1 MRLHIIA
8 QQSTIVK
15 NHLLSSRF
23 FDQECSFVD
32 EIPLRDRQDNRQ
44 SILPASLL
52 ARYRDALGRRREEQA
67 SGRRGVVLSRTNLKV
82 IAGVFWALFAILVA
96 VLAWRATIYAGR
108 LSAYIAFVRSGAVIQ
123 GTVIGRRSTEKTS
136 QYNPHRYAIT
146 YGFWV
151 NDRRVI
157 RIEGVS
163 QQTYEAQ
170 YVDEPVTVI
179 YLPSDPW
186 ISIIQS
192 ELTLPLPV
200 APAALLACCV
210 ASFVAASRITKRV
223 KSMRARPAPS
233 A

>member
-1 MRLHIIA
+1 
-8 QQSTIVK
+8 
-15 NHLLSSRF
+15 
-23 FDQECSFVD
+23 
-32 EIPLRDRQDNRQ
+32 
-44 SILPASLL
+44 
-52 ARYRDALGRRREEQA
+52 
-67 SGRRGVVLSRTNLKV
+67 VVLSRTDLKV

-108 LSAYIAFVRSGAVIQ
+108 LSAYIEFVRSGIAIQ

-136 QYNPHRYAIT
+136 QVNPHRYAIT

-151 NDRRVI
+151 DDRRVI

-179 YLPSDPW
+179 YLAHDPW
-186 ISIIQS
+186 MAIIQS
-192 ELTLPLPV
+192 ELALPLPV
-200 APAALLACCV
+200 APAAILACCV

-223 KSMRARPAPS
+223 KSMRAHPAPS